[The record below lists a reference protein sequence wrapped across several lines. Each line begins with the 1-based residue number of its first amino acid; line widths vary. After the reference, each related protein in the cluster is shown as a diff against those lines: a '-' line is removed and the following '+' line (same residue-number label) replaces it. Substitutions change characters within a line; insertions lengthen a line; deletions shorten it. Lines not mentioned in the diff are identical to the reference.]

1 MKEGT
6 AMSRYIV
13 TICWSIVYMLIV
25 GFIAAPLTQN
35 VFNLGEAA
43 IVGLIFGVLFAAIIP
58 TITAHSSKDK
68 SKYSKLNK
76 IDQ

>member
-1 MKEGT
+1 
-6 AMSRYIV
+6 
-13 TICWSIVYMLIV
+13 MLIV

-68 SKYSKLNK
+68 SKYSKLK
-76 IDQ
+76 

>member
-13 TICWSIVYMLIV
+13 IICWSIVYMLIV

-68 SKYSKLNK
+68 SKYSKLK
-76 IDQ
+76 

>member
-68 SKYSKLNK
+68 SKYSKFK
-76 IDQ
+76 

>member
-6 AMSRYIV
+6 TMGRYIV
-13 TICWSIVYMLIV
+13 TICWSVVYMLIV

-35 VFNLGEAA
+35 VFNLQDAV
-43 IVGLIFGVLFAAIIP
+43 IVGIIFGILFAAIIP

-68 SKYSKLNK
+68 SNFTKLK
-76 IDQ
+76 